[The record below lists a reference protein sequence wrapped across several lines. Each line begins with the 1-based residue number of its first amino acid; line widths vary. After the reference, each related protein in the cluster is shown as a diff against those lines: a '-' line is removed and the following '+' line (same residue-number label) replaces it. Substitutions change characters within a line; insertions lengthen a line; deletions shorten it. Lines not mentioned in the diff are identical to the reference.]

1 MAGTQQRLTR
11 QEEAAMIAIW
21 KAGKGLIRDI
31 LDQHEAPQ
39 PHYNTLVSTIK
50 NLEKKK
56 YVGHK
61 VVGISNE
68 YFPLIQES
76 DYKKQFL
83 TTVVKNHFSDSYK
96 DLVTFFAKEKKIS
109 AKELKEIIELIEKK
123 K

>member
-61 VVGISNE
+61 VIGISNE